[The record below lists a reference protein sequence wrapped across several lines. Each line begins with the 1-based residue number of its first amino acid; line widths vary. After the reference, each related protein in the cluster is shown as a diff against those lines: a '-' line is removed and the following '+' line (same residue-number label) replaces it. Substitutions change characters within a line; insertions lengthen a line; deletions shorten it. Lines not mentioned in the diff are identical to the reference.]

1 MDSSESWAARRPG
14 RRSPGVLAKRRK
26 PGWSERGRPLRPQVT
41 ESGVKNRAPLRSC
54 GSLNLVVLSQAQ
66 GKLSRANLSNQF
78 PQVTQV
84 TRPPG
89 GGREEYSPCKATRQ
103 PTSCHLRPGLQW
115 LPLSSLEGGGGPGE
129 ACRVPWASR
138 LCGPGRWAPLSAPS
152 RRTGGPA
159 PLPPLRSP
167 QLGPGLRCPAP
178 LPGVCVPGGRRWVAP
193 QRSLCVLRAP
203 RRGFF
208 PDSGQERGRGVR
220 VSGLQGGA

>member
-1 MDSSESWAARRPG
+1 MEQGKGQRAGVDSSESWAARRPG

-66 GKLSRANLSNQF
+66 GKLSRAKLSNQF

-115 LPLSSLEGGGGPGE
+115 LPLSSLEGGGGGQERPAGCLGPVDF
-129 ACRVPWASR
+129 AGQAGGLRSQPPAAGRVARPRS
-138 LCGPGRWAPLSAPS
+138 LPSAPLS
-152 RRTGGPA
+152 
-159 PLPPLRSP
+159 
-167 QLGPGLRCPAP
+167 
-178 LPGVCVPGGRRWVAP
+178 
-193 QRSLCVLRAP
+193 
-203 RRGFF
+203 
-208 PDSGQERGRGVR
+208 
-220 VSGLQGGA
+220 